1 MNLWLVVIV
10 AGVLTFL
17 IRLSFISL
25 PANWE
30 MPHWAQRA
38 LSFVP
43 PAVMTAIVFPELL
56 VRDGH
61 LAANLDNNRLI
72 AGAIAIMVAWQFKR
86 IMPTIVA
93 GMAALWLLQHFW
105 I

>member
-25 PANWE
+25 LANWQ
-30 MPHWAQRA
+30 MPAFVKRA
-38 LSFVP
+38 LHFVP
-43 PAVMTAIVFPELL
+43 PAVLAAIVMPELL
-56 VRDGH
+56 IRNGQLV
-61 LAANLDNNRLI
+61 ATLDNYRLI
-72 AGAIAIMVAWQFKR
+72 AGVLAILVAWRFRK

-93 GMAALWLLQHFW
+93 GMAALWLLQYFNA
-105 I
+105 